1 MSAASSLM
9 KAIHARFLS
18 DAGLVSEVGPYGLI
32 DRNALRLRLPCIV
45 YGELESR
52 DYSTA
57 TEKGEE
63 HFLTLEAWCEGASRQ
78 QAQRLCARVQAV
90 LDRASLTLGD
100 GWHLVNLVVLSTR
113 ERLDGKTRALVTDIR
128 LRAVTETI

>member
-9 KAIHARFLS
+9 KAIHTRLVG
-18 DAGLVSEVGPYGLI
+18 DAGLVSEVGQAGFI
-32 DRNALRLRLPCIV
+32 DRNAVRLGLPCIV

-63 HFLTLEAWCEGASRQ
+63 HFLTLELWCEGASRQ
-78 QAQRLCARVQAV
+78 QAQRLSARVQA
-90 LDRASLTLGD
+90 LLGQGRPTLGQ
-100 GWHLVNLVVLSTR
+100 GSHLVNLVVLSTR
-113 ERLDGKTRALVTDIR
+113 ERLDGKTRALVTEIR